1 MKNIFKDLDQQ
12 NLVSAF
18 HYGSTVYGTNSED
31 SDLDIILVVK
41 EITDEVNDLV
51 ESVKNTENH
60 SENIDIVLYT
70 EEDFKK
76 KIAEH
81 EISVLECLFL
91 NDKHILFNNVN
102 WDFDLDLL
110 TLRRAI
116 SEKASN
122 SWVKAKKKF
131 IVEKDFNPYIG
142 LKSAW
147 HSIRILD
154 YGRQIAEH
162 GKILNYQSCNIFF
175 NDVMS
180 KNSWDEVNE
189 EYKSKFN
196 SYSSMFK
203 KFAPK

>member
-1 MKNIFKDLDQQ
+1 MKNFFKDLEQS
-12 NLVSAF
+12 NLLSAY
-18 HYGSTVYGTNSED
+18 HYGSVVYETNNEK
-31 SDLDIILVVK
+31 SDLDIVIVVK
-41 EITDEVNDLV
+41 EVTDEITNLV
-51 ESVKNTENH
+51 ASVKNEKDH
-60 SENIDIVLYT
+60 SKNIDIVVYT
-70 EEDFKK
+70 ENEFKK

-91 NDKHILFNNVN
+91 NDKHILFNSVK

-147 HSIRILD
+147 HSLRILD
-154 YGRQIAEH
+154 FGRQIAEH
-162 GKILNYQSCNIFF
+162 GKISDYQSCNIFY
-175 NDVMS
+175 DDIMS
-180 KNSWDEVNE
+180 KNSWEEVNE

-196 SYSSMFK
+196 AYSSVFK